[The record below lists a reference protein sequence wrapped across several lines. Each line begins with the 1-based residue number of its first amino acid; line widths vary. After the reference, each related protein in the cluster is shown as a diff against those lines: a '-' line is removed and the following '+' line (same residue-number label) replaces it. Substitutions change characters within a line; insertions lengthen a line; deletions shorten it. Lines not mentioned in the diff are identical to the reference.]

1 MSDVWQI
8 LGLDSYLLKGK
19 IYYTIE
25 ICLSIVCVYIEIYA
39 IKYVY
44 LYLLVFQLS
53 LNSEE

>member
-19 IYYTIE
+19 IYYTFE
-25 ICLSIVCVYIEIYA
+25 ICLSIVCVYIEIYT